1 MIHIALGSTITLI
14 VSLGRLLMN
23 HKHPRTMQEA
33 FGPYTDDYVYDD
45 DPTQLWL
52 FWLAVGVTVLLAVLI
67 VWLLVC

>member
-1 MIHIALGSTITLI
+1 
-14 VSLGRLLMN
+14 MN

-45 DPTQLWL
+45 DPAETWT
-52 FWLAVGVTVLLAVLI
+52 FWLAVGVTVLLAILI